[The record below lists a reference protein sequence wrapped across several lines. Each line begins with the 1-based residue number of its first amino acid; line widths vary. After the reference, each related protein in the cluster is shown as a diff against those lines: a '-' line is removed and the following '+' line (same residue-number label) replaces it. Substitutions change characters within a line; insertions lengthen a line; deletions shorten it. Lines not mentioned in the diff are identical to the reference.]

1 MSWQKSGTAA
11 KWGYILSSS
20 RSASSFTAPK
30 HKKSTTEVLARG
42 HPSPRRPA
50 SQAEDGNCRAE
61 GGKLMTISKPK
72 KKKSLKNRGEMEE
85 SEKLL

>member
-1 MSWQKSGTAA
+1 MHPLLQHPN
-11 KWGYILSSS
+11 I
-20 RSASSFTAPK
+20 
-30 HKKSTTEVLARG
+30 KKSTTEVLARG

-72 KKKSLKNRGEMEE
+72 KKKESKKQRRDGGE
-85 SEKLL
+85 

>member
-1 MSWQKSGTAA
+1 MHPLLQHPN
-11 KWGYILSSS
+11 I
-20 RSASSFTAPK
+20 
-30 HKKSTTEVLARG
+30 KSTTEVLARG

-61 GGKLMTISKPK
+61 GGGKLMTISKPK
-72 KKKSLKNRGEMEE
+72 NESKKQEEMEE

>member
-1 MSWQKSGTAA
+1 MHPLLQHPN
-11 KWGYILSSS
+11 I
-20 RSASSFTAPK
+20 
-30 HKKSTTEVLARG
+30 KKSTTEVLARG

-72 KKKSLKNRGEMEE
+72 KKSLKNRGEMVE